1 MLLNGL
7 VLVLPLTLLPDLYSK
22 GAKPQWQMNCR
33 QASLLV
39 ERKLTQGLPFWQQW
53 RLSWHQRMCAVCK
66 TYEQHS
72 ALIDEAMQAAQ
83 NMVYKLSDERKAA
96 MLKRLKEI
104 S

>member
-1 MLLNGL
+1 MVMNFFH
-7 VLVLPLTLLPDLYSK
+7 
-22 GAKPQWQMNCR
+22 MNCR
-33 QASLLV
+33 QATLLV

-53 RLSWHQRMCAVCK
+53 RLSWHQRLCAVCK

-72 ALIDEAMQAAQ
+72 ALIDEALKVAQ
-83 NMVYKLSDERKAA
+83 STVYKLSDERKAA